1 MNLLFGRTIS
11 LQFRLTVAVIL
22 SILLILGVDY
32 VLATEIFAEMGIA
45 QFVPPEKESS
55 LIATCIMRL

>member
-22 SILLILGVDY
+22 SILLILGDRY
-32 VLATEIFAEMGIA
+32 TSGGTVLAYQLAYTGKSPMLYFA
-45 QFVPPEKESS
+45 
-55 LIATCIMRL
+55 